1 MTDET
6 ARAVATAAKALSDA
20 GLICEERR
28 PPHVERGNEMWLK
41 LFSRAS
47 VVQLRKVYTGRE
59 REGGSFVSWRLAT
72 ADDNPPPALDVYIAD
87 WMERDRLRE
96 ELVEWMQ
103 TTPIIVAPVGATP
116 AYAHDTLKV
125 NVNGVTMGTFQSVQ
139 LRANIQR
146 FRPACRHGA
155 GGTNE
160 MTGCRSEFRLWDGLL
175 RRRWYWRLRK
185 SWRGHFSAILICAI
199 CIICVICGW
208 ESIMEPVLQFWLFSS
223 SDFIAIVL
231 LVIAAKTIRIVPQAT
246 VMLVERLG
254 KFDKVASSGLNIL
267 VPFLDKPRA
276 VYWTNT
282 RPGVTSIDLREQ
294 YIDLPPQPVIT
305 RDNVTIHVDSVVY
318 WQITDPVKAVYEMND
333 LVGGIVQLT
342 ITGMRAVMGD
352 MDLDHTLSQRDQ
364 INSKLRLILDEA
376 TDKWGVKVTR
386 VDVKNINPP
395 EDVRIT
401 MEKQMT
407 AERNRRALVLQA
419 EGDRQAAITR
429 AEGEKQAAVTRAEG
443 EKQSAIL
450 AAEGAAQA
458 RLRNAEAESEAIN
471 RIAQAI
477 PGGDPGQYLITTRY
491 IDSLRDMT
499 RTSNSKVIFMP
510 VETSAMLSSVGAI
523 KEVLSQ
529 TGERDDKE
537 QLPPPRPRELPR

>member
-1 MTDET
+1 MDPLMTT
-6 ARAVATAAKALSDA
+6 LAFL
-20 GLICEERR
+20 
-28 PPHVERGNEMWLK
+28 
-41 LFSRAS
+41 LF
-47 VVQLRKVYTGRE
+47 GFI
-59 REGGSFVSWRLAT
+59 G
-72 ADDNPPPALDVYIAD
+72 IA
-87 WMERDRLRE
+87 
-96 ELVEWMQ
+96 
-103 TTPIIVAPVGATP
+103 
-116 AYAHDTLKV
+116 
-125 NVNGVTMGTFQSVQ
+125 
-139 LRANIQR
+139 
-146 FRPACRHGA
+146 
-155 GGTNE
+155 
-160 MTGCRSEFRLWDGLL
+160 
-175 RRRWYWRLRK
+175 
-185 SWRGHFSAILICAI
+185 
-199 CIICVICGW
+199 
-208 ESIMEPVLQFWLFSS
+208 
-223 SDFIAIVL
+223 L

-254 KFDKVASSGLNIL
+254 RFDKVASSGLNLL
-267 VPFLDKPRA
+267 VPFLDRPRA

-282 RPGVTSIDLREQ
+282 RPGLTQIDLREQ

-364 INSKLRLILDEA
+364 INSKLRIILDEA

-395 EDVRIT
+395 EDVRVT

-419 EGDRQAAITR
+419 EGERQAAITR

-458 RLRNAEAESEAIN
+458 RLRNAEAEAEAIS
-471 RIAQAI
+471 RVAQVMQEHGNPA
-477 PGGDPGQYLITTRY
+477 QYLITIRY
-491 IDSLRDMT
+491 IESLRDMT
-499 RTSNSKVIFMP
+499 KSNNAKVIFMP
-510 VETSAMLSSVGAI
+510 VETSTMLSSIGAI
-523 KEVLSQ
+523 KELISETGSKHDDSQ
-529 TGERDDKE
+529 P
-537 QLPPPRPRELPR
+537 PPPRQLR

>member
-1 MTDET
+1 
-6 ARAVATAAKALSDA
+6 
-20 GLICEERR
+20 
-28 PPHVERGNEMWLK
+28 
-41 LFSRAS
+41 
-47 VVQLRKVYTGRE
+47 
-59 REGGSFVSWRLAT
+59 
-72 ADDNPPPALDVYIAD
+72 
-87 WMERDRLRE
+87 
-96 ELVEWMQ
+96 
-103 TTPIIVAPVGATP
+103 
-116 AYAHDTLKV
+116 
-125 NVNGVTMGTFQSVQ
+125 
-139 LRANIQR
+139 
-146 FRPACRHGA
+146 
-155 GGTNE
+155 
-160 MTGCRSEFRLWDGLL
+160 
-175 RRRWYWRLRK
+175 
-185 SWRGHFSAILICAI
+185 
-199 CIICVICGW
+199 
-208 ESIMEPVLQFWLFSS
+208 MEPASILAFLFFG
-223 SDFIAIVL
+223 FIAIVL

-276 VYWTNT
+276 VYWTNV
-282 RPGVTSIDLREQ
+282 RPGLTSIDLREQ

-318 WQITDPVKAVYEMND
+318 WQITDAVKAVYEIND

-342 ITGMRAVMGD
+342 ITGMRAVMGE

-364 INSKLRLILDEA
+364 INAKLRVILDEA

-458 RLRNAEAESEAIN
+458 RLRNAEAESEALN
-471 RIAQAI
+471 RIAQSI
-477 PGGDPGQYLITTRY
+477 PGGDPGHYLITMRY
-491 IDSLRDMT
+491 IESLRDMT

-529 TGERDDKE
+529 TGEKDDD
-537 QLPPPRPRELPR
+537 QPAPRPRELPR

>member
-1 MTDET
+1 MEGVLSVL
-6 ARAVATAAKALSDA
+6 AV
-20 GLICEERR
+20 
-28 PPHVERGNEMWLK
+28 
-41 LFSRAS
+41 LFFGF
-47 VVQLRKVYTGRE
+47 LG
-59 REGGSFVSWRLAT
+59 
-72 ADDNPPPALDVYIAD
+72 
-87 WMERDRLRE
+87 
-96 ELVEWMQ
+96 
-103 TTPIIVAPVGATP
+103 
-116 AYAHDTLKV
+116 
-125 NVNGVTMGTFQSVQ
+125 
-139 LRANIQR
+139 
-146 FRPACRHGA
+146 
-155 GGTNE
+155 
-160 MTGCRSEFRLWDGLL
+160 
-175 RRRWYWRLRK
+175 
-185 SWRGHFSAILICAI
+185 
-199 CIICVICGW
+199 
-208 ESIMEPVLQFWLFSS
+208 
-223 SDFIAIVL
+223 IVL
-231 LVIAAKTIRIVPQAT
+231 LVVAIKTIRIVPQAT

-254 KFDKVASSGLNIL
+254 SFNRVAASGLNIL
-267 VPFLDKPRA
+267 VPFFDKPRA

-282 RPGVTSIDLREQ
+282 RPGLTSIDLREQ

-364 INSKLRLILDEA
+364 INSKLRIILDEA

-458 RLRNAEAESEAIN
+458 RLRNAEAEAEAIGRVADAMQHHGN
-471 RIAQAI
+471 PA
-477 PGGDPGQYLITTRY
+477 QYLITTRY
-491 IDSLRDMT
+491 IESLRDMT
-499 RTSNSKVIFMP
+499 RTNNSKVIFMP

-523 KEVLSQ
+523 KEVLSA
-529 TGERDDKE
+529 TGQQSGE
-537 QLPPPRPRELPR
+537 QDTPPSPRPRELPR